1 MCAGPC
7 IWRRWSLPRV
17 TAIVGENHNNNKS
30 KRITQSFLQHT
41 ESHDFTPCCL
51 SNLIPHVPGSL
62 HNVFSGTNA
71 GKSRSF
77 ILRGVQSHTYSTL
90 LSTMFKASGWCKPS
104 ISLFWKNKKG
114 FCRENKR
121 HGSVPSPAIYLE
133 TAVTNT

>member
-1 MCAGPC
+1 MCAGPY
-7 IWRRWSLPRV
+7 IRRRWSLPRV
-17 TAIVGENHNNNKS
+17 TAFVGENHNNNKP

-77 ILRGVQSHTYSTL
+77 ILRGVQSHTRTARCCQRCLKHQVDVSRVLVYSGKTRRV
-90 LSTMFKASGWCKPS
+90 SVGKIKGMV
-104 ISLFWKNKKG
+104 LFP
-114 FCRENKR
+114 
-121 HGSVPSPAIYLE
+121 HQQYI
-133 TAVTNT
+133 